1 MKKGMNII
9 EAAMKH
15 YQIVVS
21 IVVLMMILG
30 ALGLKNMPRREFPE
44 FTVRQGIVVGVFPGA
59 TSLEV
64 EEKLTKVVEDYIFGY
79 EEVDKSKTHS
89 QSKEG
94 QMIVY
99 VELNG
104 NIKDADK
111 FWSKFRHGLNEL
123 QVPAGVLALIGS
135 NDFGD
140 TSALLITMSS
150 DQKSYRELGD
160 IMDDLEA
167 EIRKIPEV
175 SKIKSFGEQKEEI
188 YVYIKPEKLKEF
200 NLKPTTILGSFQLQE
215 SINYSG
221 TLDNDDLVMPIHLP
235 PRFESEEDLEEQI
248 VYSDLQGNIV
258 RLKDVAYI
266 ERRYEDPTN
275 FIRNNG
281 NNSLLL
287 SLEMQK
293 GNNIVHFGEDVQ
305 AVLDKFSERT
315 DSDVKLNIISS
326 LPEVVDASIS
336 HFLKEFV
343 IAIVAVIIV
352 TMLLLPFRV
361 AAVAAVSIPI
371 SILITLGVM
380 QLVGIQLHIVSLAS
394 LIVVLGMV
402 VDNAIV
408 VIDSHVEKLDHGE
421 NPWDAAWKAATELFI
436 PVLTASLSISVA
448 FFPMSLFL
456 TGIADDFVGSLPVTI
471 GIAIGISMLV
481 ALLLTPFMCYVFI
494 KKGLHDET
502 KKDKESLKD
511 KKSLLDYV
519 QYWFDKAL
527 SICFKNPKLT
537 IFAGILS
544 IVIGVLLFMG
554 LDQKLFPEME
564 RKQFAIEVYLPEGS
578 SAIKTEKVID
588 SLETILKQDERI
600 TNIASFI
607 GNGSPRFNALYA
619 PHMPAENYGQLLLNT
634 VSNEATVDIIDEYT
648 VKYRNAFPFA
658 HVKWKQLAM
667 EDFKAPIEVRI
678 ATNNIKDLKEV
689 GEKVKDILNKSGDF
703 EWIRDDW
710 YEKRQGISVELNKHK
725 ASQLGYAKSLVASSL
740 LISLDGLPLTT
751 VWEDDYPIS
760 VILSKEDYQKNSI
773 DDLGNQ
779 YITSMLTLETSPLR
793 SIGTLKP
800 EWTEGTIARRNG
812 VRTLTVLGDI
822 VRGGIPNTVLSKIR
836 PEIEKLKLPEGVTI
850 DYGGDYQASLE
861 NFPPMVASLG
871 VSVVLIFFI
880 LMFQFKTIRK
890 ALLIMSTM
898 LLSIFGASL
907 GLTIMGYPFSLT
919 AFMGIMG
926 LAGIVVRNGI
936 ILIDYA
942 SQLVHKDGMSYEEAG
957 LAAGK
962 RRMRPIFLTSLA
974 AAVGVIPMIISG
986 SPLWGPLGTVICFGL
1001 LTGMVLTLLVL
1012 PVLYW
1017 KSVGRAA
1024 ERKEAKAIE
1033 N

>member
-1 MKKGMNII
+1 MKKGINII
-9 EAAMKH
+9 EGSMK
-15 YQIVVS
+15 YSQIVIT
-21 IVVLMMILG
+21 IVLLMMILG
-30 ALGLKNMPRREFPE
+30 AFGLKNMPRREFPE
-44 FTVRQGIVVGVFPGA
+44 FTIRQGIVVGVFPGS

-79 EEVDKSKTHS
+79 EEVDKSKTYSH
-89 QSKEG
+89 SKEG
-94 QMIVY
+94 QMIIY

-111 FWSKFRHGLNEL
+111 FWSKLRHGLNEL
-123 QVPAGVLALIGS
+123 KSQLPTGVLALIGS

-150 DQKSYRELGD
+150 DKKSYRQLGD
-160 IMDDLEA
+160 IMDDLKA

-175 SKIKSFGEQKEEI
+175 SKINSFGEQKEEI

-200 NLKPTTILGSFQLQE
+200 NVKPSIILASFQLQE

-221 TLDNDDLVMPIHLP
+221 TLDNGDLVMPIHLP
-235 PRFESEEDLEEQI
+235 PRFESEKDLEEQI
-248 VYSDLQGNIV
+248 IYSDPLGNII
-258 RLKDVAYI
+258 RLKDIAYV
-266 ERRYEDPTN
+266 ERRYEDPKN

-293 GNNIVHFGEDVQ
+293 GNNIVHFGENVQ
-305 AVLDKFSERT
+305 DVLDKFSKQVG
-315 DSDVKLNIISS
+315 SDVKLNVISS

-336 HFLKEFV
+336 HFLQEFV
-343 IAIVAVIIV
+343 IAIIAVIIV

-456 TGIADDFVGSLPVTI
+456 TGIADDFVGSLPIT
-471 GIAIGISMLV
+471 IAIALGISMLV

-494 KKGLHDET
+494 KKGLHNEN
-502 KKDKESLKD
+502 KGD

-519 QYWFDKAL
+519 QYWFDIAL
-527 SICFKNPKLT
+527 SACFRNPKLT
-537 IFAGILS
+537 IFVGILS
-544 IVIGVLLFMG
+544 IAIGVLFFMG

-578 SAIKTEKVID
+578 SATKTESVID
-588 SLETILKQDERI
+588 SLETILKKDERI

-619 PHMPAENYGQLLLNT
+619 PHLPSENYGQLLLNT
-634 VSNEATVDIIDEYT
+634 ISNEATVDIIDEYT
-648 VKYRNAFPFA
+648 VKYRNAFPSA

-667 EDFKAPIEVRI
+667 ENFKAPIEVRI
-678 ATNNIKDLKEV
+678 ASNNIKDLKEV
-689 GEKVKDILNKSGDF
+689 GEKIKEILNKSGDF

-710 YEKRQGISVELNKHK
+710 LEEREGISVKLNKHK
-725 ASQLGYAKSLVASSL
+725 ANQLGYAKSLVASSL

-760 VILSKEDYQKNSI
+760 VILSKEDYQKNNI

-779 YITSMLTLETSPLR
+779 YITSLLTLETLPLR
-793 SIGTLKP
+793 SIGNLKP

-812 VRTLTVLGDI
+812 VRTLTVMGDI
-822 VRGGIPNTVLSKIR
+822 VRGGVANNVLSKIR
-836 PEIEKLKLPEGVTI
+836 PEIEKLELPEGVNI
-850 DYGGDYQASLE
+850 DYGGDYQSSNE
-861 NFPPMVASLG
+861 NFPPMVGSLG

-880 LMFQFKTIRK
+880 LMFQFKTVRK

-898 LLSIFGASL
+898 LLSVFGAAL
-907 GLTIMGYPFSLT
+907 GLTVMGYPFSLT

-942 SQLVHKDGMSYEEAG
+942 SKLVNDQGMSYEEAG

-1024 ERKEAKAIE
+1024 ERKEAKAIG